1 MLVCSEQ
8 VVEERTGIGQ
18 YHLVCLKLPAI
29 LTSQGRIR
37 ELFVTLQTH
46 ESCVQI
52 LLKVI
57 PLEEELFRHHLYGN
71 HLAQYPTRKSKSKK
85 VQGSFI
91 LQATLGVV
99 VSLSLSLLGIYG
111 DQHLSCFVSSSSLV
125 GPHTANNGQG
135 I

>member
-1 MLVCSEQ
+1 MFVLVCSEQ

-85 VQGSFI
+85 VQGCFI
-91 LQATLGVV
+91 LQAALDVV
-99 VSLSLSLLGIYG
+99 VSLSLFAIYG
-111 DQHLSCFVSSSSLV
+111 DQHLSCFVSSPSLA
-125 GPHTANNGQG
+125 GPHTANGQG
-135 I
+135 L